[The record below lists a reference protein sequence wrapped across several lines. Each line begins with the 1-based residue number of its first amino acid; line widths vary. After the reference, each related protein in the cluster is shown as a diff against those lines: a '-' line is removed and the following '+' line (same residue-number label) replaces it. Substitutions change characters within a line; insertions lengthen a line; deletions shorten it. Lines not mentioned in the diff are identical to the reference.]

1 MANVKRPANPSR
13 ALPSSAVVRGVAQW
27 AEHLEIALDAGR
39 VAEGLLPVLAETSGA
54 TRASL
59 MLVNPRTGRLRL
71 VAGLG
76 LPRHPANDDL
86 PIARRRIS
94 DWVLR
99 ERQSLIMNGEVRDQ
113 RFDASAPRDRIA
125 SAMSVPLPGSRSVI
139 GVLNLA
145 RVGTTIPFDA
155 RDLELVEAAAAALGA
170 LFERVQELASARE
183 PWRQLLQR
191 STGPDAVP
199 EPNANLV
206 LSHRTG
212 ALPSPDILEQ
222 VKRGDGAR
230 LVMLAEPFGPPLAAR
245 LLAEWLRGAFHAI
258 ARRHAGVASL
268 AAELDERLRDR
279 NDGSATRAWF
289 GSLGTTGHLA
299 SCAAGYPP
307 PFCLPGEGTAGQ
319 RLLEGGPPLGTAR
332 AARDYEETSLR
343 MLPGDALLVVSDGL
357 LTVTSHAGRS
367 WSEESILGHLHDH
380 WPGPIDS
387 LAHGLTEAACAHAG
401 LAVPPD
407 DVLALVLRYSRAA

>member
-1 MANVKRPANPSR
+1 MANPKRQLSPSR
-13 ALPSSAVVRGVAQW
+13 ALPSSAVVRAVAQW
-27 AEHLEIALDAGR
+27 AEHLEIALDPGR
-39 VAEGLLPVLAETSGA
+39 VAEGMLPVLAETSGA

-76 LPRHPANDDL
+76 LSREVANDDL

-125 SAMSVPLPGSRSVI
+125 SAMSVPLPGARSIV

-155 RDLELVEAAAAALGA
+155 RDLALVEAAAAALGT
-170 LFERVQELASARE
+170 LFERVAELGSARE
-183 PWRQLLQR
+183 PWRCLVHRTLAP
-191 STGPDAVP
+191 SPAP
-199 EPNANLV
+199 EPPGFA
-206 LSHRTG
+206 LSLRPG
-212 ALPSPDILEQ
+212 AAPSPDLFEH

-230 LVMLAEPFGPPLAAR
+230 LVMLAEPFGGPLPAR

-258 ARRHAGVASL
+258 AGRHAGVASL

-289 GSLGTTGHLA
+289 GCLGRSGHMI
-299 SCAAGYPP
+299 SCAAGYPS

-332 AARDYEETSLR
+332 AAGDYEETSLR
-343 MLPGDALLVVSDGL
+343 LLPGDGLLVVSDGML
-357 LTVTSHAGRS
+357 NAMSHAGRCFG
-367 WSEESILGHLHDH
+367 EESILGHLDDH
-380 WPGPIDS
+380 WPGPIDA
-387 LAHGLTEAACAHAG
+387 LAHGLTEAACAHVG
-401 LAVPPD
+401 LTVPPD
-407 DVLALVLRYSRAA
+407 DILALALRYSRPA

>member
-1 MANVKRPANPSR
+1 MANSKRQVNPSR
-13 ALPSSAVVRGVAQW
+13 ALPSSAVVRAVAQW
-27 AEHLEIALDAGR
+27 AEHLEIALDPAR
-39 VAEGLLPVLAETSGA
+39 VAEGMLPVLAETSGA

-76 LPRHPANDDL
+76 LPRQQGSDDL

-125 SAMSVPLPGSRSVI
+125 SAMSVPLPGSRSVV

-155 RDLELVEAAAAALGA
+155 RDLALVEAAAAALGT
-170 LFERVQELASARE
+170 LFERVAELGSARE
-183 PWRQLLQR
+183 PWRSLVHRTLAPG
-191 STGPDAVP
+191 SAPEPDAGC
-199 EPNANLV
+199 A
-206 LSHRTG
+206 LSLRPG
-212 ALPSPDILEQ
+212 AAPSPDLFEQ

-230 LVMLAEPFGPPLAAR
+230 LVMLAEPFGGPLPAR

-258 ARRHAGVASL
+258 ARRHGGVASL

-279 NDGSATRAWF
+279 NDGSAARAWF
-289 GSLGTTGHLA
+289 GCLGTSGHMI
-299 SCAAGYPP
+299 SCAAGYPS

-332 AARDYEETSLR
+332 APGDYEETSLR
-343 MLPGDALLVVSDGL
+343 LLPGDGLLVVSDGML
-357 LTVTSHAGRS
+357 HAMSHAGRRFG
-367 WSEESILGHLHDH
+367 EESILGHLHDH
-380 WPGPIDS
+380 WPGPIDA
-387 LAHGLTEAACAHAG
+387 LAHGLTEAACAHVG

-407 DVLALVLRYSRAA
+407 DVLALVLRYSRSA